1 MSLSIEQQSRYARHL
16 SLAPIGEE
24 GQEQLLRS
32 RVLLIGAGGLGSPIA
47 LYLAA
52 AGVGTIGIVDAD
64 VVDSSN
70 LQRQVLFTTVDVGY
84 PKATVAANR
93 LAALNPDVNV
103 IAHETWFSAENAE
116 TLAANYDVVIDA
128 TDNFAAKFL
137 IADACDHT
145 GTPYSHAGVD
155 QFFGQT
161 ITVVPGQSACY
172 RCLFGAPPADNGE
185 GPRGPLGVVPGV
197 IGTVQATEAI
207 KLLTGVGQPLT
218 NRLFTYD
225 ALKTSARIIPVK
237 PNPDCPLCGPHSSTV
252 QKSD

>member
-1 MSLSIEQQSRYARHL
+1 MSLSTEQRSRYARHL
-16 SLAPIGEE
+16 SLAAIGEK
-24 GQEQLLRS
+24 GQEQLLQS

-52 AGVGTIGIVDAD
+52 AGIGTIGIVDAD

-70 LQRQVLFTTVDVGY
+70 LQRQVLFTSVDVGY
-84 PKATVAANR
+84 PKVTVAANR
-93 LAALNPDVNV
+93 LTALNPDVNV
-103 IAHETWFSAENAE
+103 IAHQAWFSEENAQ
-116 TLAANYDVVIDA
+116 TLTADYDVVIDA

-137 IADACDHT
+137 IADACYQT

-207 KLLTGVGQPLT
+207 KLLTGIGQPLT

-225 ALKTSARIIPVK
+225 ALKTSVRIIPVK
-237 PNPDCPLCGPHSSTV
+237 PNPDCPLCGQHNSTE
-252 QKSD
+252 QESD